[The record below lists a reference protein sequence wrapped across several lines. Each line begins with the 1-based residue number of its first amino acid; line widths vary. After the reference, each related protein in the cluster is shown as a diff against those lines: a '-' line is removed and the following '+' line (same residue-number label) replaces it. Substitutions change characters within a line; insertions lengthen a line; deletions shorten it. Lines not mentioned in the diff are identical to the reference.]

1 MPGPAPALVEAGLGL
16 HGCSRIMSR
25 IRTLLWWILCA
36 AVSTMLLMAFAR
48 FSGVNH
54 NEKAPLAAMLD
65 GQAHRPYVTRALVP
79 GLVNVLA
86 ALLSPAA
93 KQAVNAQL
101 NGTYAT
107 ARLLA
112 LFAAPSELALQG
124 MLTLGVMWLS
134 LLGFGAALRS
144 LMTAVYDGPPLTID
158 AVSLLVLCGLL
169 PFFGF
174 GYIYDFTV
182 LWLFTLA
189 LALMVRRNW
198 TAYLIC
204 FGLAALNKETTI
216 LLLIPFTLYH
226 LWPGRRLAR
235 QSALKL
241 LLGQLLIFGLIWLTL
256 RLIYAGNPG
265 EASEFHLGDH
275 AFMLQTFPV
284 LGGIST
290 LSGIG
295 LLVLMG
301 LRPRQKPPFLIATAL
316 IFLPLLALFIPF
328 GFPYEIRVF
337 YEGYA
342 AGALLV
348 MQTLLGR
355 RAWGLTPKPDPG
367 LVRDPGLNSKPNS
380 DSSNIL

>member
-1 MPGPAPALVEAGLGL
+1 MSGPAPALRGAGLGL
-16 HGCSRIMSR
+16 HACTQIMSR

-36 AVSTMLLMAFAR
+36 AISAMLLMAFVR

-54 NEKAPLAAMLD
+54 NEKAPLEAMLN
-65 GQAHRPYVTRALVP
+65 GQAYRPYVTRALVP
-79 GLVNVLA
+79 GLVNGLTGLLPPATQQVL
-86 ALLSPAA
+86 
-93 KQAVNAQL
+93 NERL

-112 LFAAPSELALQG
+112 MFSASPELALQG
-124 MLTLGVMWLS
+124 MLTLAVMWAS
-134 LLGFGAALRS
+134 LLGFGAALRA
-144 LMTAVYDGPPLTID
+144 LMSAVYDAPPLTID
-158 AVSLLVLCGLL
+158 VLSLLALCGLL

-189 LALMVRRNW
+189 LALMIRRRW

-216 LLLIPFTLYH
+216 LLLIPFTLYY
-226 LWPGRRLAR
+226 LWPGQRLAR
-235 QSALKL
+235 KSALKL
-241 LLGQLLIFGLIWLTL
+241 LLGQLLIFGAIWLAL
-256 RLIYAGNPG
+256 RLTYAGNPG

-275 AFMLQTFPV
+275 AFMLQNFPV
-284 LGGIST
+284 LGGLTT
-290 LSGIG
+290 LIGVG
-295 LLVLMG
+295 LLALMA
-301 LRPRQKPPFLIATAL
+301 LRPRQKPPFLLAAAV
-316 IFLPLLALFIPF
+316 IFVPLLALYIPF

-342 AGALLV
+342 AGTLLV

-355 RAWGLTPKPDPG
+355 RAWGLAPKPE
-367 LVRDPGLNSKPNS
+367 PNP
-380 DSSNIL
+380 NAIL